1 MTIQE
6 YFGEWSKV
14 IDLPEADRIM
24 RRLSASYSTVC
35 PSPDNIFKAFR
46 LCPLDK
52 LRVVVIGMEPYS
64 QKGVATGLAFAN
76 SPDTPEDRLS
86 PSLEVLKESVID
98 YTVPHGRVIFEPD
111 LEKWEAQGVLLL
123 NAALSCEIGK
133 TGSHIL
139 LWRPF
144 MKSFLTNLSNYHTGL
159 VYLLMGAHAKALEL
173 YINRRTNYVIHIRH
187 PSWYARNGAR
197 MPSEVWKEVN
207 SILIRLNGTGIE
219 WYQEH

>member
-1 MTIQE
+1 
-6 YFGEWSKV
+6 
-14 IDLPEADRIM
+14 
-24 RRLSASYSTVC
+24 
-35 PSPDNIFKAFR
+35 
-46 LCPLDK
+46 
-52 LRVVVIGMEPYS
+52 
-64 QKGVATGLAFAN
+64 
-76 SPDTPEDRLS
+76 
-86 PSLEVLKESVID
+86 
-98 YTVPHGRVIFEPD
+98 
-111 LEKWEAQGVLLL
+111 
-123 NAALSCEIGK
+123 
-133 TGSHIL
+133 
-139 LWRPF
+139 